1 MVNLKI
7 NINDKKKVEVAAEGK
22 GEKIIK
28 ELVTGI
34 EVLAEKMAEG
44 NKELRR
50 DLMSAIGIMICSS
63 IARMDEEEEPEKEE
77 KWTARQADNHHVWV
91 FDSNGKRVA
100 HVVRTEKCT
109 NQELEEIAKFI
120 KELTLTEI

>member
-7 NINDKKKVEVAAEGK
+7 NTNGKKKVEVEVEGK
-22 GEKIIK
+22 GKKIIK
-28 ELVTGI
+28 EIVIGI
-34 EVLAEKMAEG
+34 EVLVEKMAKG

-50 DLMSAIGIMICSS
+50 DLMSVIGIMISSS

-77 KWTARQADNHHVWV
+77 KWTAIQADNHHVWV
-91 FDSNGKRVA
+91 FDSNGKSVA

-109 NQELEEIAKFI
+109 NQELEEIAEFI